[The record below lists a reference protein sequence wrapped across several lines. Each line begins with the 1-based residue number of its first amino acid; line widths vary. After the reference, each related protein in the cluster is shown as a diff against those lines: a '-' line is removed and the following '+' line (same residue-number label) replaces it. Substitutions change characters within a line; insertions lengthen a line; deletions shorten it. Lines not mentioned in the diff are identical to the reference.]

1 VAAAAASA
9 AAHDAPPLLTCRVWA
24 FSAPPN
30 EIKTAQVAAS
40 WVNQAANMFSDLL
53 SPPRR

>member
-1 VAAAAASA
+1 MRRRHSPATFALS
-9 AAHDAPPLLTCRVWA
+9 T
-24 FSAPPN
+24 PPN
-30 EIKTAQVAAS
+30 TSNAAQVAAS